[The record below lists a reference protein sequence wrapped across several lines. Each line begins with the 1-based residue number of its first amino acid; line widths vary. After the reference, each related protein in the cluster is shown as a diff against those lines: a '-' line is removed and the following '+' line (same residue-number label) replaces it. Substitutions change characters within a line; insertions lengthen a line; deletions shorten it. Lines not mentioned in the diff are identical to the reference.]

1 MRTSVGR
8 HLISRLRAARWEG
21 APVSAGAGAVAA
33 GRRRAIARSRR
44 LSSAPS
50 AARAAGG
57 HRAAQRGY
65 GDVPLERSVAA
76 VHAQTGCLSSWP
88 ELASPDR
95 EGVRR
100 VGQMGGQRVEGLSGA
115 AWSCC
120 FGGRAA
126 LGLLVAHSAAGH
138 VAERGDCVGWWT
150 VCSCSS
156 RKSAKS
162 ERRARRGLLVTRFV
176 SRGLVTA
183 RVAEVRAVL
192 STTNWYVIHRQGAL
206 PSSRDTRAR
215 SAAVMWMLPPVGW
228 ADYMSSCG

>member
-1 MRTSVGR
+1 M
-8 HLISRLRAARWEG
+8 
-21 APVSAGAGAVAA
+21 
-33 GRRRAIARSRR
+33 
-44 LSSAPS
+44 
-50 AARAAGG
+50 
-57 HRAAQRGY
+57 
-65 GDVPLERSVAA
+65 AA

-126 LGLLVAHSAAGH
+126 LGLLVAHSPAGH

-162 ERRARRGLLVTRFV
+162 ERRARRGLLVTSFV

-183 RVAEVRAVL
+183 RVAEVRAHARHPSRPSPRTTLSERECQRPHLHHEPRAAPAASPPAPALFAVL
-192 STTNWYVIHRQGAL
+192 AAAPRGTE
-206 PSSRDTRAR
+206 SSF
-215 SAAVMWMLPPVGW
+215 S
-228 ADYMSSCG
+228 

>member
-1 MRTSVGR
+1 MGTSLGP
-8 HLISRLRAARWEG
+8 HLISLLRGARWEG
-21 APVSAGAGAVAA
+21 APGSAGAGAVAA
-33 GRRRAIARSRR
+33 DRRRAIARSRR
-44 LSSAPS
+44 LSSALS

-57 HRAAQRGY
+57 HRAAHREY
-65 GDVPLERSVAA
+65 GDVPLERSAAA

-120 FGGRAA
+120 FRGRAA
-126 LGLLVAHSAAGH
+126 LGLLVAHSPAGH
-138 VAERGDCVGWWT
+138 VAERGDCVGWRT

-162 ERRARRGLLVTRFV
+162 ERRARRGLLVTSFV

-192 STTNWYVIHRQGAL
+192 STTNRYVSHRQGAL
-206 PSSRDTRAR
+206 PSSRDTRR

-228 ADYMSSCG
+228 ADYLSSCG

>member
-1 MRTSVGR
+1 MGR
-8 HLISRLRAARWEG
+8 HLISHLRGARWEG
-21 APVSAGAGAVAA
+21 AAGSARAGAVAA
-33 GRRRAIARSRR
+33 GRRRTIARSRR
-44 LSSAPS
+44 LSSSLS

-57 HRAAQRGY
+57 YRAAQRGC
-65 GDVPLERSVAA
+65 GDVPRDRSFEA
-76 VHAQTGCLSSWP
+76 VDAPTGCLVGWP

-126 LGLLVAHSAAGH
+126 LGPLVAHSAAGH

-162 ERRARRGLLVTRFV
+162 ERRARRGLLVTSFV

-192 STTNWYVIHRQGAL
+192 STTNWYVSHRQGAL

-228 ADYMSSCG
+228 ADYLSSCG